1 MLSYFFKCRKNT
13 ENKDPKVV
21 RTKTGGIM
29 LLSKCAVC
37 DSEKLKYIEDQ
48 EASELLSS
56 LGRHLSVKFLYHVL
70 FSFRDINKSLQDIKW
85 MKQLTSFY

>member
-1 MLSYFFKCRKNT
+1 MLSYFLKCRKNT

-37 DSEKLKYIEDQ
+37 DSKKWKYIEDQ

-56 LGRHLSVKFLYHVL
+56 LGRYL
-70 FSFRDINKSLQDIKW
+70 
-85 MKQLTSFY
+85 

>member
-1 MLSYFFKCRKNT
+1 
-13 ENKDPKVV
+13 
-21 RTKTGGIM
+21 M

-70 FSFRDINKSLQDIKW
+70 FSFRDINKSLQNIK
-85 MKQLTSFY
+85 